1 MNPEEGP
8 MAFFT
13 WSNSYS
19 VGVQQFDTEHRQLFR
34 IMSELYDGMKAGKG
48 KDVLDGVLQKL
59 IRYTEQH
66 FSGEEAVMKSTGY
79 SDLQA
84 QVDQHRQF
92 TAKVKDF
99 QAQYRAGAVALS
111 VQLLDYLRDW
121 LTNHI
126 AGADKRYT
134 MFLNSKGVH

>member
-1 MNPEEGP
+1 

-19 VGVQQFDTEHRQLFR
+19 VGVQQFDGEHQQLFR
-34 IMSELYDGMKAGKG
+34 IMNELYDGMMAGKG

-66 FSGEEAVMKSTGY
+66 FSGEEGIMKSKGY
-79 SDLQA
+79 AELQA
-84 QVDQHRQF
+84 QIEQHRQF
-92 TAKVKDF
+92 TTKMKDF
-99 QAQYRAGAVALS
+99 QSQFRAGAVALS
-111 VQLLDYLRDW
+111 VPLLDFLRDW
-121 LTNHI
+121 LTKHI

-134 MFLNSKGVH
+134 TYLNSKGVH